1 LLALLQEEAL
11 PEVVVPQ
18 SQLLLQLQLLALP
31 EMHPPQLL
39 PLVLPDQLLL

>member
-1 LLALLQEEAL
+1 LLASLQEEAL
-11 PEVVVPQ
+11 PEVVVPKPK
-18 SQLLLQLQLLALP
+18 LLLQLLALP

>member
-18 SQLLLQLQLLALP
+18 PQLLLQLQLLALP
-31 EMHPPQLL
+31 EMHPKLL